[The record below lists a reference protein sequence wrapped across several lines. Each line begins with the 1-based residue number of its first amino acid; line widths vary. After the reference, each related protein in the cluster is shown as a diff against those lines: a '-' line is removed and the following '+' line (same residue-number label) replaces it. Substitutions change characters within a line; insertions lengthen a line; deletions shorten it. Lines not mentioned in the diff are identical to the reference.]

1 MMWKHK
7 KWKWNGHK
15 TCYRWMLTVQRKKNS
30 IMRDGIP
37 INCQIYKIRAVIYF
51 YITKAFFVYLG
62 NSPPMKISFS
72 CSVLHE
78 EVVVIEL
85 CSGADVT
92 LVELSSRQKKQ
103 YSTQWVGHC
112 SNKEPA
118 ENFFHKTLD
127 SYIVW
132 FLLYSYLYL
141 SQVLPSLLTF
151 YRSLLT

>member
-1 MMWKHK
+1 
-7 KWKWNGHK
+7 
-15 TCYRWMLTVQRKKNS
+15 
-30 IMRDGIP
+30 MRDGIP

-103 YSTQWVGHC
+103 YSTQ
-112 SNKEPA
+112 
-118 ENFFHKTLD
+118 
-127 SYIVW
+127 
-132 FLLYSYLYL
+132 
-141 SQVLPSLLTF
+141 
-151 YRSLLT
+151 